1 MVTADIL
8 ASQFVIAVMFG
19 LTYFVVALGL
29 SLYFGILGVINF
41 AHGEFYALGAYIG
54 LPVIAITAGLPVIG
68 GFWSALVLV
77 PLFLLVMGVVIERP
91 LRTVYDRD
99 PLIVLLLTFGF
110 AVVIREVIQL
120 IWGTSPLTLSQPAV
134 LIGQIDLAGITV
146 PIYWIFVLG
155 ITALVTAGVFFVF
168 ARTRYGLYLRA
179 ASHDRELLSM
189 FAIDKWRLY
198 TVTFSV
204 SVALAGLAGLLIAPI
219 RGLNPF
225 MGVEIIIIAFV
236 VIIVGGLGSVTGTL
250 IASFII
256 GFTRVY
262 ASLLIPE
269 FGDLPIFILLIILLL
284 LRPEGLMGE
293 AGRVH

>member
-1 MVTADIL
+1 MVSADIL

-41 AHGEFYALGAYIG
+41 AHGEFYALGAYIA
-54 LPVIAITAGLPVIG
+54 LPVIAVTASIPVIG
-68 GFWSALVLV
+68 GFWSALIAV
-77 PLFLLVMGVVIERP
+77 PLILGIAGVAIERP

-120 IWGTSPLTLSQPAV
+120 IWGTSPLSLSQPEILV
-134 LIGQIDLAGITV
+134 GQVNISGVTV
-146 PIYWIFVLG
+146 PIYWIFVLA
-155 ITALVTAGVFFVF
+155 ITAILTAGVFFVF
-168 ARTRYGLYLRA
+168 RRTRYGLYLRA
-179 ASHDRELLSM
+179 ASYDRELLSM

-250 IASFII
+250 IASFIM

-262 ASLLIPE
+262 SSLLIPE
-269 FGDLPIFILLIILLL
+269 FGDLPIFILLIIMLL
-284 LRPEGLMGE
+284 LRPEGIMGE
-293 AGRVH
+293 SGRVH